1 MCDVGKNQV
10 VLIMANGKTHALA
23 VGKTLMSTEEM
34 YVSHYPNNR
43 FLAQILMQEKGLRFL
58 TILEIN
64 CGT

>member
-34 YVSHYPNNR
+34 YVNH
-43 FLAQILMQEKGLRFL
+43 
-58 TILEIN
+58 
-64 CGT
+64 